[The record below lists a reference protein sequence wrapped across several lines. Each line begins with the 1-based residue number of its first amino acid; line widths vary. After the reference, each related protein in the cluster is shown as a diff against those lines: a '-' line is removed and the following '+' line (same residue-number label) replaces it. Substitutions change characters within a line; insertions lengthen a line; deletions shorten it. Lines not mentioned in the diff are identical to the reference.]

1 MWEMLV
7 NSLSTLCARRST
19 SVDEAARWNDDPV
32 RYAGSDEHKANE
44 VHFDRA
50 RPLWKNKKK
59 KRERVANPRP
69 LTRASIYEPDPKGL
83 LHCHWNS
90 STLRYNVEGPV
101 KTN

>member
-59 KRERVANPRP
+59 KKREGSQPP
-69 LTRASIYEPDPKGL
+69 SIDESLDLRARS
-83 LHCHWNS
+83 
-90 STLRYNVEGPV
+90 EGPSPLSLEFINV
-101 KTN
+101 ALQRWGPSKN